1 MDLEKF
7 RSQWDDP
14 EFAKSFARLDEKD
27 IFGIIERMEGRERY
41 EDRWRQTR
49 RIILKGAVLVIIGLE
64 ALRIFV
70 TDSREPLAQS
80 VAFMLEMAAIFG
92 LYRVDKA
99 RAKLAEPKR
108 WLTHLEFLRDE
119 FRRLEKNIHFDRWSS
134 VMLSVAV
141 VGLGLYAAPVRS
153 AVLRVACLGAT
164 AAAVC
169 ALQFYDQ
176 RKITQ
181 LTRSQDELV
190 QETEASN
197 YEKELSWL
205 LNP

>member
-1 MDLEKF
+1 MGLEQF
-7 RSQWDDP
+7 RLQWDDP

-41 EDRWRQTR
+41 EDQWRRTR
-49 RIILKGAVLVIIGLE
+49 RNILKGAVLVIIGLE
-64 ALRIFV
+64 ALRIFF

-80 VAFMLEMAAIFG
+80 VAFILEMAAIAG
-92 LYRVDKA
+92 LYLVDKA
-99 RAKLAEPKR
+99 RAKWAEPKG
-108 WLTHLEFLRDE
+108 LTHMEFLRNE
-119 FRRLEKNIHFDRWSS
+119 YRRLEKNIHFDRWSS

-141 VGLGLYAAPVRS
+141 VGLGLYAAPIRS
-153 AVLRVACLGAT
+153 AGLRVACLGAT

-181 LTRSQDELV
+181 LKRSREELV
-190 QETEASN
+190 QETEA
-197 YEKELSWL
+197 L
-205 LNP
+205 L